1 MKPNGIEYLA
11 KLDVANDVSGW
22 LLLRQHESEL
32 AFTFLLLTS
41 ECGLF
46 QKSANKY
53 CIFRVG
59 WTQETLVFY
68 L

>member
-1 MKPNGIEYLA
+1 MKPNGIGYLA
-11 KLDVANDVSGW
+11 KLDMANVSGW
-22 LLLRQHESEL
+22 LLLRQHESEHV
-32 AFTFLLLTS
+32 FTFPLLTS